1 MSEPPRFSMSPHA
14 AKPPSRNH
22 HTCLSQL
29 DIFSHVGTTAF
40 PDVKAARVELRVKT
54 SDGSQ
59 ERRCQ
64 SFVIEDLTNKHRTK
78 TTCGVVSTWFLVF
91 KSILK
96 KHMIKFTSVT
106 VSSYQYLLDAES
118 TSATNES
125 VLKVPLDHGKQAAG
139 VIKPH
144 DREVVCRKLVM
155 HLWSRSSR

>member
-64 SFVIEDLTNKHRTK
+64 SFVIEDLTN
-78 TTCGVVSTWFLVF
+78 
-91 KSILK
+91 
-96 KHMIKFTSVT
+96 
-106 VSSYQYLLDAES
+106 AES